1 MNRKTINDT
10 KRDICKTLYLAGAT
24 ITDISQKIGISK
36 TSVSKWIEKNGWSEL
51 RAAKNITR
59 KELVIKML
67 NSINEKINSGDWNP
81 DQICK
86 AAAAIERLDK
96 STNVVTI
103 IEVLTAFS
111 NWLIARVKIDPEL
124 TPEMVRIINH
134 YQDVFINESIT
145 SVNSVI
151 NKS

>member
-1 MNRKTINDT
+1 MSRQTINDN
-10 KRDICKTLYLAGAT
+10 KRDICKTLYLAGETIADIAT
-24 ITDISQKIGISK
+24 KIGVSRQTISK
-36 TSVSKWIEKNGWSEL
+36 WVEKNGWSEL

-59 KELVIKML
+59 KELVLKML
-67 NSINEKINSGDWNP
+67 NSINEKIDSGAWNP

-103 IEVLTAFS
+103 IEVFTAFS
-111 NWLIARVKIDPEL
+111 NWLIARVKVDPEL

-134 YQDVFINESIT
+134 YQDVFINESIS
-145 SVNSVI
+145 SVNATISGL
-151 NKS
+151 